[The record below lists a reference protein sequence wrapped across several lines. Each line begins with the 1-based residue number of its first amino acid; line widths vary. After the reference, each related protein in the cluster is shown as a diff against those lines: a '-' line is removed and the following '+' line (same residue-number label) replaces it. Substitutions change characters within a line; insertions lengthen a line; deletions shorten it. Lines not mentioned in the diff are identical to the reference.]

1 METLKILLLAFI
13 IFIAAI
19 VAWRAGA
26 NKEAYDLSFLDSLIR
41 KSPLTKQYKHI
52 IRHELEIIKVSF
64 ENEVKVL
71 ELNNLFEERFKNVS
85 Y

>member
-19 VAWRAGA
+19 GAWRAGV
-26 NKEAYDLSFLDSLIR
+26 NKEAYDLSFLDSLIH
-41 KSPLTKQYKHI
+41 KSPLTKQYKQI
-52 IRHELEIIKVSF
+52 IRHELELIKVSF
-64 ENEVKVL
+64 KNEVKVL